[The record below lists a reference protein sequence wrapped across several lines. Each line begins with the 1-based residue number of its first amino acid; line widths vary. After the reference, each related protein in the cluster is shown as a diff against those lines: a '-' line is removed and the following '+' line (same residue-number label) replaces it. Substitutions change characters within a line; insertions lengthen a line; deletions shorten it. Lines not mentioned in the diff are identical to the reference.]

1 MCPTW
6 VCMRITLAMQKEH
19 FTEAK
24 KDKLKKGIAA
34 AAGVRESVRV
44 KVESVQQTS
53 SSAYTDVE
61 VRVRVPEDHMYAYT
75 YVCMH
80 VCMYVYAYRSECGF
94 PQTNSAVRGGRFE
107 MCCLRRRPRTPC
119 LKPLASVW
127 TCLKPPTSMVL
138 CREMYPLLFVRLVF
152 SVAMQAAPSVF
163 VTAPVLP
170 RD

>member
-1 MCPTW
+1 
-6 VCMRITLAMQKEH
+6 MRITLAMQKEH

-34 AAGVRESVRV
+34 AAGVKESVRV

-80 VCMYVYAYRSECGF
+80 VCMYVC
-94 PQTNSAVRGGRFE
+94 
-107 MCCLRRRPRTPC
+107 
-119 LKPLASVW
+119 
-127 TCLKPPTSMVL
+127 
-138 CREMYPLLFVRLVF
+138 MYVCICI
-152 SVAMQAAPSVF
+152 
-163 VTAPVLP
+163 
-170 RD
+170 